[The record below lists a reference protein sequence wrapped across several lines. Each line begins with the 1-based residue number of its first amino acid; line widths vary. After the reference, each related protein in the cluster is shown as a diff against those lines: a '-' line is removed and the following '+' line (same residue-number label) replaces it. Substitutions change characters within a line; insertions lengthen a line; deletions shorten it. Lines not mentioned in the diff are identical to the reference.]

1 MLPIALAFALSS
13 PPSFSPPTASATGQ
27 EHQLADRAAPAR
39 EFGLAS
45 IAEAH
50 PAATRDCV
58 VGDEPP
64 PGPPWQRT
72 YATAVQRALQKG
84 QVVFVY
90 FTKTH

>member
-1 MLPIALAFALSS
+1 MLPIALALALSS
-13 PPSFSPPTASATGQ
+13 HLSFSSLTAPATG
-27 EHQLADRAAPAR
+27 LAEP
-39 EFGLAS
+39 
-45 IAEAH
+45 H
-50 PAATRDCV
+50 TAATREST